1 MKYEYCGNP
10 YSDLW
15 PEPDFC
21 LDNCGSSQDPK
32 DGSSQDGRAKQ
43 FYWVWIQDWDSKSRW
58 F

>member
-10 YSDLW
+10 YSELW

-21 LDNCGSSQDPK
+21 LDSCGSSQDPK

-43 FYWVWIQDWDSKSRW
+43 FYWVWIQD
-58 F
+58 